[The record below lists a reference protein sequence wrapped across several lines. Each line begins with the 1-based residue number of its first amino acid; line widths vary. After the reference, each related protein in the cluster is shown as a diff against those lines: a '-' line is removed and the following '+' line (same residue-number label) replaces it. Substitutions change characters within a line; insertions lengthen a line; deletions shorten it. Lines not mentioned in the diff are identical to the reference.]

1 MNREQRRRYN
11 KKNKTNYTKEQ
22 FETMIAFE
30 RLKNGN
36 YDLSD
41 LKLPQDFA
49 HIDNYEL
56 APDGTEVKLNFASL
70 DFRCSHVDAT
80 NEYFRNWVA
89 EAHKDPDK
97 IYHISREGAHNS
109 LVCLEEDENYVELDG
124 KQVKA
129 PRILLDIYSDC
140 FVEYEGKWVPLGTV
154 DEDTFRKYTEVRIAP
169 QKNS

>member
-11 KKNKTNYTKEQ
+11 KQNKTNYTKEQ
-22 FETMIAFE
+22 FEVMLAFE

-36 YDLSD
+36 YNLSD

-49 HIDNYEL
+49 HVDNYEL
-56 APDGTEVKLNFASL
+56 APDGTEVKLNFSSL

-89 EAHKDPDK
+89 EARKDPDK
-97 IYHISREGAHNS
+97 IYHISREGARNS
-109 LVCLEEDENYVELDG
+109 LICLEEDENYVELDG
-124 KQVKA
+124 KQVRA
-129 PRILLDIYSDC
+129 PRILLDLYSDVL
-140 FVEYEGKWVPLGTV
+140 VEYEGKWVPLGTI

>member
-97 IYHISREGAHNS
+97 IYHITREGAHSS

-124 KQVKA
+124 KQVRA
-129 PRILLDIYSDC
+129 PRLYFDLYADLLC
-140 FVEYEGKWVPLGTV
+140 EYEGKWVPLGTV